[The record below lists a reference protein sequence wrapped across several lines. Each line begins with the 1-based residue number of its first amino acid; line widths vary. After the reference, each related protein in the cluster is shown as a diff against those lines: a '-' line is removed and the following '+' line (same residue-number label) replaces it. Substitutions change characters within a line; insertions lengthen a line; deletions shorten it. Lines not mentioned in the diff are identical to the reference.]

1 MAAAAPFV
9 VSALVGTAVAKV
21 GGALIGQVTGNE
33 QLGNI
38 VGAIGGAYA
47 GGMAG
52 GFINPATGA
61 TSAGATA
68 ANTAFNVADDA
79 GNLFSAFDAA
89 DAANLA
95 GSMGN
100 STAFASVTPGVVSAS
115 GANAASSA
123 PIFGG
128 SNYANTV
135 VDVPTTAVGGGV
147 GGGMNT
153 ASSAGGAAA
162 SAGKGLMGSFSD
174 FIQTP
179 GGMLMAGSTIQ
190 GIAGGLSQQSQLDQL
205 MSERKRQEARTD
217 ELSRVVSVE
226 PIRLKQRDSE
236 GVYSTSKYGV
246 A

>member
-21 GGALIGQVTGNE
+21 GGALIGQMTGNE

-52 GFINPATGA
+52 GFINPASGA

-79 GNLFSAFDAA
+79 GNMFAAFDAA

-100 STAFASVTPGVVSAS
+100 STAFASATPGIVTSS

-135 VDVPTTAVGGGV
+135 SAPSTAVGGGI
-147 GGGMNT
+147 GGT
-153 ASSAGGAAA
+153 
-162 SAGKGLMGSFSD
+162 GKGLMGSFSD

-179 GGMLMAGSTIQ
+179 GGMQMAGSTIQ
-190 GIAGGLSQQSQLDQL
+190 GIAGGLSKQSEIDAQKDLINQ
-205 MSERKRQEARTD
+205 KYARD
-217 ELSRVVSVE
+217 DSLSRVVSVE

>member
-1 MAAAAPFV
+1 MAAAVPFV
-9 VSALVGTAVAKV
+9 VSAMVGTVVAKV
-21 GGALIGQVTGNE
+21 GGALIGDITGNKE
-33 QLGNI
+33 LGNI
-38 VGAIGGAYA
+38 IGAIGGAYA

-52 GFINPATGA
+52 GFINPASGA

-79 GNLFSAFDAA
+79 GNMFAAFDAA

-100 STAFASVTPGVVSAS
+100 STAFASATPGIVTSS

-135 VDVPTTAVGGGV
+135 SAPSTAVGGGI
-147 GGGMNT
+147 GGT
-153 ASSAGGAAA
+153 
-162 SAGKGLMGSFSD
+162 GKGLMGSFSD

-179 GGMLMAGSTIQ
+179 GGMQMAGSTIQ
-190 GIAGGLSQQSQLDQL
+190 GIAGGLSKQS
-205 MSERKRQEARTD
+205 EIEAQKDLINQKYARD
-217 ELSRVVSVE
+217 DSLSRVVSVE

>member
-1 MAAAAPFV
+1 MGAPLI

-21 GGALIGQVTGNE
+21 GGSLIGQMTGNE

-38 VGAIGGAYA
+38 IGAIGGAYA

-52 GFINPATGA
+52 GFINPASGA

-79 GNLFSAFDAA
+79 GNMFSAFDAA

-100 STAFASVTPGVVSAS
+100 STAFASATPGIVTSS

-135 VDVPTTAVGGGV
+135 SAPSTAVGGGI
-147 GGGMNT
+147 GGT
-153 ASSAGGAAA
+153 
-162 SAGKGLMGSFSD
+162 GKGLMGSFSD

-179 GGMLMAGSTIQ
+179 GGMQMAGSTIQ
-190 GIAGGLSQQSQLDQL
+190 GIAGGLSKQSEIDAQKDLINQ
-205 MSERKRQEARTD
+205 KYARD
-217 ELSRVVSVE
+217 DSLSRVVSVE

>member
-21 GGALIGQVTGNE
+21 GGALIGQMTGNE

-38 VGAIGGAYA
+38 IGAIGGAYA

-52 GFINPATGA
+52 GFINPASGA

-100 STAFASVTPGVVSAS
+100 STAFASATPGIVTSS

-135 VDVPTTAVGGGV
+135 SAPSTAVGGGI
-147 GGGMNT
+147 GGT
-153 ASSAGGAAA
+153 
-162 SAGKGLMGSFSD
+162 GKGLMGSFGD

-179 GGMLMAGSTIQ
+179 GGMQMAGSTIQ
-190 GIAGGLSQQSQLDQL
+190 GIAGGLSKQSEIDAQKDLINQ
-205 MSERKRQEARTD
+205 KYARD
-217 ELSRVVSVE
+217 DSLSRVVSVE

>member
-1 MAAAAPFV
+1 MGAPLI
-9 VSALVGTAVAKV
+9 VSALVGTVVAKV
-21 GGALIGQVTGNE
+21 GGSLIGQMTGNE

-38 VGAIGGAYA
+38 IGAIGGAYA

-52 GFINPATGA
+52 GFINPASGA

-100 STAFASVTPGVVSAS
+100 STAFASATPGIVTSS

-135 VDVPTTAVGGGV
+135 SAPSTAVGGGI
-147 GGGMNT
+147 GGT
-153 ASSAGGAAA
+153 
-162 SAGKGLMGSFSD
+162 GKGLMGSFSD

-179 GGMLMAGSTIQ
+179 GGMQMAGSTIQ
-190 GIAGGLSQQSQLDQL
+190 GIAGGLSKQSEIDAQKDLINQ
-205 MSERKRQEARTD
+205 KYARD
-217 ELSRVVSVE
+217 DSLSRVVSVE

>member
-21 GGALIGQVTGNE
+21 GGALIGQMTGNE

-52 GFINPATGA
+52 GFINPASGA

-100 STAFASVTPGVVSAS
+100 STAFASATPGIVTSS

-135 VDVPTTAVGGGV
+135 SAPSTAVGGGI
-147 GGGMNT
+147 GGT
-153 ASSAGGAAA
+153 
-162 SAGKGLMGSFSD
+162 GKGLMGSFSD

-179 GGMLMAGSTIQ
+179 GGMQMAGSTIQ
-190 GIAGGLSQQSQLDQL
+190 GIAGGLSKQSEIDAQKDLINQ
-205 MSERKRQEARTD
+205 KYARD
-217 ELSRVVSVE
+217 DSLSRVVSVE

>member
-21 GGALIGQVTGNE
+21 GGALIGQITGNE

-38 VGAIGGAYA
+38 IGAIGGAYA

-52 GFINPATGA
+52 GFINPASGA

-100 STAFASVTPGVVSAS
+100 STAFASATPGIVTSS

-135 VDVPTTAVGGGV
+135 SAPSTAVGGGI
-147 GGGMNT
+147 GGT
-153 ASSAGGAAA
+153 
-162 SAGKGLMGSFSD
+162 GKGLMGSFSD

-179 GGMLMAGSTIQ
+179 GGMQMAGSTIQ
-190 GIAGGLSQQSQLDQL
+190 GIAGGLSKQS
-205 MSERKRQEARTD
+205 EIEAQKDLINQKYARD
-217 ELSRVVSVE
+217 DSLSRVVSVE

>member
-21 GGALIGQVTGNE
+21 GGALIGQMTGNE

-38 VGAIGGAYA
+38 IGAIGGAYA

-52 GFINPATGA
+52 GFINPASGA

-79 GNLFSAFDAA
+79 GNMFAAFDAA

-100 STAFASVTPGVVSAS
+100 SAAFASATPGIVTSS

-135 VDVPTTAVGGGV
+135 SAPSTAVGGGI
-147 GGGMNT
+147 GGT
-153 ASSAGGAAA
+153 
-162 SAGKGLMGSFSD
+162 GKGLMGSFSD

-179 GGMLMAGSTIQ
+179 GGMQMAGSTIQ
-190 GIAGGLSQQSQLDQL
+190 GIAGGLSKQSEIDAQKDLINQ
-205 MSERKRQEARTD
+205 KYARD
-217 ELSRVVSVE
+217 DSLSRVVSVE